1 MGKVTEF
8 CGLGQ
13 EENSYLA
20 KPAVPNLLDVAETV
34 TDHLRASGTHCGGQ
48 NPPQKTELVCVI
60 CRYVVIHSILV
71 PDLFVVSI
79 FIYLTRLLHEIK
91 CSSVLF
97 FLSEEM
103 QPGHEFNQFRI
114 LEQLCCQLSKHSS
127 RILFRSDAQARICS
141 GCIYSWQNNSS
152 VTHYGFPGKRYRRV

>member
-1 MGKVTEF
+1 M
-8 CGLGQ
+8 
-13 EENSYLA
+13 SYLA

-91 CSSVLF
+91 CSSVWF

-103 QPGHEFNQFRI
+103 QPGHEFNQYRI
-114 LEQLCCQLSKHSS
+114 LELLCYLNTVAG
-127 RILFRSDAQARICS
+127 FYSDQMLRPGYVLA
-141 GCIYSWQNNSS
+141 
-152 VTHYGFPGKRYRRV
+152 VFTHGKTTAVLHIMDSQEKGTGEFKQKLHT